1 MTEPFNSYREFLI
14 KRRAALEETKTVQKY
29 LETVRAL
36 EEVDGPSRP
45 DAPTGQQLEYIK
57 VLADRHKLDPPVTKG
72 WTKHDATNW
81 LDTHETVADRRQR
94 IERRGDD
101 PF

>member
-1 MTEPFNSYREFLI
+1 MTEPFDNYRDFLT
-14 KRRAALEETKTVQKY
+14 KRRAALEKTKTVAKY

-45 DAPTGQQLEYIK
+45 DAPTTQQIEYIK
-57 VLADRHKLDPPVTKG
+57 VLADRHKIERPVTKG
-72 WTKHDATNW
+72 WTKHDATRW
-81 LDTHETVADRRQR
+81 LDDHETVSDRRQR
-94 IERRGDD
+94 IERKGDD